1 MSPPRY
7 RVSKVGQDGT
17 IDGVESDSE
26 EERKKREEKKK
37 KINKNKK
44 KVPLSHKF

>member
-7 RVSKVGQDGT
+7 RVAKVGEDGT

-37 KINKNKK
+37 INKNKK

>member
-7 RVSKVGQDGT
+7 RVAEVGEDGT

-26 EERKKREEKKK
+26 EERKKREEKF
-37 KINKNKK
+37 
-44 KVPLSHKF
+44 KVCEY

>member
-7 RVSKVGQDGT
+7 RVAKVGEDGT
-17 IDGVESDSE
+17 IDGVESDS

>member
-7 RVSKVGQDGT
+7 RVAEVGEDGT

-37 KINKNKK
+37 SIKIRKK
-44 KVPLSHKF
+44 CR

>member
-7 RVSKVGQDGT
+7 RVAKVGEDGT

-37 KINKNKK
+37 KSIKIR